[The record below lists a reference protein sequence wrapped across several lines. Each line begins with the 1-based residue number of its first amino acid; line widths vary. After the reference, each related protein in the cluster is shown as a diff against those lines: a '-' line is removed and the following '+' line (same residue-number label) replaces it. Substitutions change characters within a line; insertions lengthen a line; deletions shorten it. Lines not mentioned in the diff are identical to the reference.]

1 MMDPIF
7 EIGLERLRVLPG
19 LRRRDRPCGVS
30 YAGGAAG
37 GRAACGAAVEHGQGR
52 PHRRGRLS
60 EIGKEGS
67 AAWPQGPLLCRWR
80 ENRQNRRKSAR
91 GPWPRALFC
100 SGLGRQAVPAHG
112 VPQDGLGV
120 AAVHVQIL
128 RHQELRLGD
137 AEALRT
143 QGAEVLIAESRV
155 VGAAGGAD
163 VV

>member
-1 MMDPIF
+1 MASGTF
-7 EIGLERLRVLPG
+7 LF
-19 LRRRDRPCGVS
+19 
-30 YAGGAAG
+30 
-37 GRAACGAAVEHGQGR
+37 RA
-52 PHRRGRLS
+52 
-60 EIGKEGS
+60 
-67 AAWPQGPLLCRWR
+67 
-80 ENRQNRRKSAR
+80 
-91 GPWPRALFC
+91 
-100 SGLGRQAVPAHG
+100 GRQAVPAHG

-155 VGAAGGAD
+155 EGAAGGAD